1 MNPIN
6 SVPVDAG
13 IFILEMNN
21 NTNEIEG
28 IGIIRNMPTRC
39 EEVGLKIYND
49 DYYNSYFYHGTYH
62 ISRKKILEKHENIK
76 PLAYLENLIFKGSK
90 HLKRGGNAG
99 CFSLTNYRIET
110 SLPYS
115 DFVYESD
122 EWIWMNKPKAIRRC
136 SKCFRKKDEKH
147 RELVRKKNG
156 NDSNVCTLKP
166 ISKSKRCNLCGEI
179 KLAHP
184 WRDPHICSKIKKY
197 PEHIRIIYTF
207 LRNLFIN

>member
-1 MNPIN
+1 MNQSQIGFIKSIRNIGTSKFTTGTYKENCEYKKKLGKENHIMTTRMNPIN

-76 PLAYLENLIFKGSK
+76 PLAYLEK
-90 HLKRGGNAG
+90 
-99 CFSLTNYRIET
+99 
-110 SLPYS
+110 
-115 DFVYESD
+115 
-122 EWIWMNKPKAIRRC
+122 
-136 SKCFRKKDEKH
+136 
-147 RELVRKKNG
+147 
-156 NDSNVCTLKP
+156 
-166 ISKSKRCNLCGEI
+166 
-179 KLAHP
+179 
-184 WRDPHICSKIKKY
+184 PHI
-197 PEHIRIIYTF
+197 
-207 LRNLFIN
+207 